1 MRKRRNKKK
10 KSDKK
15 KIYLR
20 EEKKEWS
27 LEISQTFSG
36 KCAIQRIK
44 MGDETSKIIGHFGL
58 WQIKSKIFFPHCY
71 SKIKILPFWAIIKI
85 LNVKKPSH

>member
-10 KSDKK
+10 KWQKENIFK
-15 KIYLR
+15 R
-20 EEKKEWS
+20 RKKEWS
-27 LEISQTFSG
+27 LEIAQTFSG

-71 SKIKILPFWAIIKI
+71 SKIKILPFWAIIKT
-85 LNVKKPSH
+85 